1 MRTKIFK
8 SYKKILDDKKKDE
21 LKQQIFLEKY
31 VIDN

>member
-21 LKQQIFLEKY
+21 LKQQIFSFRK
-31 VIDN
+31 N